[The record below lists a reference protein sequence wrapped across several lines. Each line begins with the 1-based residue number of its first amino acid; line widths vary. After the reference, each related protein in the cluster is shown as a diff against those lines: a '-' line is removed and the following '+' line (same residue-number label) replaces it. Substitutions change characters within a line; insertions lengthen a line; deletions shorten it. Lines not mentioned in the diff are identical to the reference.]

1 MAQTADQSLHHT
13 ISIRHLI
20 SFRTKMSATERGD
33 ENHASDNTAISLH
46 RAEPKEVEGNV
57 RPVSLVQEIFSDPA
71 ALNVLRQHEA
81 SHEDGVRGQPKA
93 LSSVG
98 KSDPT
103 GAFRVHSAVGNDTA
117 TYTPATKRP
126 RGAENYSDEVVI
138 LEPDGTNLELLIPRE
153 RMTKTMNFAI
163 ALAGEQVNSY
173 RHSWAHYISHCL
185 PLREKQSLGRIHVQ
199 MLIVFTLPLWI
210 TTCHHSCLA

>member
-71 ALNVLRQHEA
+71 ALNVLRQGFTRRWCPRTAQGSKLCWEI
-81 SHEDGVRGQPKA
+81 RPYW
-93 LSSVG
+93 SVQG
-98 KSDPT
+98 
-103 GAFRVHSAVGNDTA
+103 
-117 TYTPATKRP
+117 
-126 RGAENYSDEVVI
+126 
-138 LEPDGTNLELLIPRE
+138 
-153 RMTKTMNFAI
+153 
-163 ALAGEQVNSY
+163 
-173 RHSWAHYISHCL
+173 
-185 PLREKQSLGRIHVQ
+185 SLGR
-199 MLIVFTLPLWI
+199 WK
-210 TTCHHSCLA
+210 